1 VRVLLIES
9 DMDLGDALA
18 GALARDG
25 HDVEHVA
32 ALTDGLRAL
41 QRSHRDACIADVGR
55 RPRRWPGP
63 LERLATRALA
73 SYAPVVL
80 TTVHAW
86 AEDVHAHD
94 LGAAAILRKPF
105 SRASLRD
112 ALALAAGAP
121 VRG

>member
-18 GALARDG
+18 AALQRDG
-25 HDVEHVA
+25 HEVEHLV
-32 ALTDGLRAL
+32 ALTDGLNAL
-41 QRSHRDACIADVGR
+41 QASRWDACIADVGR

-73 SYAPVVL
+73 AHAPVVL

-86 AEDVHAHD
+86 AEDVHARD

-105 SRASLRD
+105 SRASLRG
-112 ALALAAGAP
+112 ALAMATAAPAR
-121 VRG
+121 V